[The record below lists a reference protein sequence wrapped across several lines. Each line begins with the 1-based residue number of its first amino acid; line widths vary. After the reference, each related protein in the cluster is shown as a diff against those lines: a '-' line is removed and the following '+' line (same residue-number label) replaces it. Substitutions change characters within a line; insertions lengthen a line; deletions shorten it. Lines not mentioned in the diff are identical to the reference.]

1 MNLLNRL
8 KKNDYICIF
17 LICFLLAFLSL
28 VVFIIQGNGFFIIRD
43 DFNEQQIPFT
53 IGLHKSLLDSGLNG
67 FSWCLDLGT
76 STMQG
81 YGFYEL
87 GSPFFWLSMLFPAQL
102 FPYIVAWIFMLKYAV
117 AGLFA
122 YIYLKLFVQ
131 HNKYAYISAILYAFS
146 GFSTV
151 NIMYYHF
158 HDVIALFPLLLI
170 GLELAIRKKDYRLL
184 TFAIFINAFLNY
196 FFFVG
201 AAIFLIVYYLF
212 RFFNR
217 DLKARLKE
225 IVFCF
230 ASGIVGVG
238 MAAIL
243 FIPSIMY
250 ISQSSRSTS
259 SFILENLIYSFRYI
273 LFNIKGILLP
283 AEAMTDISAIFPS
296 KFYST
301 AAYLPL
307 FGIIFVITYIIK
319 NRDWLSRL
327 LIFCFVAA
335 FVPMIGRVFFL
346 YMDPQN
352 RWWHCFVLMM
362 SLATCLVLENHEEY
376 KKQINISALIN
387 VLLICILF
395 ILAFVFKDAEGSS
408 YIYSKNRF
416 ILYILIGLAGCC
428 ITVFLNNKQLFS
440 SALPI
445 VLVSGFACITTAL
458 TVYVYRSNGKPVEVY
473 KEQYDIACQV
483 EIPDSQYRL
492 NNASNVLSMVNNV
505 SGFSLFTSTDSVGI
519 TEFESLF
526 DYYDPVNGLN
536 KNDYSGLAELLGGK
550 YYVTNEYPEIGLPV
564 AVYYSNE
571 IPYYLVETAACPIGF
586 AIDSYISESDL
597 KDIPVE
603 YRAIALLQA
612 AVVDDNI
619 PTDSISGL
627 NRKYVNDISTDY
639 SIEEACDSAIKK
651 SVSNFSKDGHGF
663 TCSSSYIED
672 TYVYFSVPYDKGW
685 TATIDGATAE
695 IINSGGM
702 MLLAVPSGSHDIA
715 FSYITPGYNLG
726 KKISLLCWVIFI
738 SIYIY
743 IIVTK
748 RRNINS

>member
-8 KKNDYICIF
+8 KKNDYICVF
-17 LICFLLAFLSL
+17 MICFLLAFLSL
-28 VVFIIQGNGFFIIRD
+28 VVFIIQGHGFFIIRD

-53 IGLHKSLLDSGLNG
+53 IGLHKSLIDSGFSG

-87 GSPFFWLSMLFPAQL
+87 GSPFFWLSMIFPAQI

-131 HNKYAYISAILYAFS
+131 QNRYAYIGAILYAFS

-217 DLKARLKE
+217 DLKARAKE
-225 IVFCF
+225 ILSCLL
-230 ASGIVGVG
+230 SGIVGVG

-259 SFILENLIYSFRYI
+259 SFTLENLIYSFRYI

-307 FGIIFVITYIIK
+307 FGTIFVITYIIK

-335 FVPMIGRVFFL
+335 FVPMIGRIFFL

-376 KKQINISALIN
+376 KKHINISALIN
-387 VLLICILF
+387 ILLICILF
-395 ILAFVFKDAEGSS
+395 ISAFVFKDTEGSS
-408 YIYSKNRF
+408 FIYSRNRF
-416 ILYILIGLAGCC
+416 ILYILIGLVGCF
-428 ITVFLNNKQLFS
+428 ITAFLYNKQLFS

-445 VLVSGFACITTAL
+445 VFVSVFACLTTAL

-483 EIPDSQYRL
+483 ELPDSQYRL
-492 NNASNVLSMVNNV
+492 NNASNVFSMVNNV

-536 KNDYSGLAELLGGK
+536 KNDYPGLAELLGGK
-550 YYVTNEYPEIGLPV
+550 YYITNEYPETGSTI
-564 AVYYSNE
+564 AVYYSND
-571 IPYYLVETAACPIGF
+571 IPYYLVETNACPIGF
-586 AIDSYISESDL
+586 AIDSYITESDL
-597 KDIPVE
+597 KDIPAE
-603 YRAIALLQA
+603 CRAIALLQA
-612 AVVDDNI
+612 AVVDDSI
-619 PTDSISGL
+619 PTDSILGL
-627 NRKYVNDISTDY
+627 NRKYVNDVSVDY
-639 SIEEACDSAIKK
+639 SIEEACDSALKK

-663 TCSSSYIED
+663 TCSSSYKND
-672 TYVYFSVPYDKGW
+672 TFVYFSVPYDKGW
-685 TATIDGATAE
+685 TATIDGASAE

-702 MLLAVPSGSHDIA
+702 ILVAVPAGNHNIV
-715 FSYITPGYNLG
+715 FKYITPGYYIGLAVSI
-726 KKISLLCWVIFI
+726 ISWLIFI
-738 SIYIY
+738 VFCVLFYL
-743 IIVTK
+743 
-748 RRNINS
+748 RNKAK